1 MQYLVSFA
9 RSSHSQ
15 ALMVVL
21 MLDSSFAIS
30 RMPIMGIDLT
40 RVGNLTY
47 PRAPTAKPFSL
58 TYSVDGQPYQIGAD
72 IAFLTFIRVEACA
85 SRFPE
90 LGWRRFMNVHRRSE
104 VLEVILSI
112 SDLCRFGRVLRCADA
127 RCSDFLLFCSLWRR
141 AIR

>member
-1 MQYLVSFA
+1 
-9 RSSHSQ
+9 
-15 ALMVVL
+15 MVVL

-40 RVGNLTY
+40 RVGNLPY

-72 IAFLTFIRVEACA
+72 LTSQMGNLTIRVEACA

-90 LGWRRFMNVHRRSE
+90 LGWRRFINVHLRSE

-141 AIR
+141 ALR

>member
-1 MQYLVSFA
+1 
-9 RSSHSQ
+9 
-15 ALMVVL
+15 MVVL
-21 MLDSSFAIS
+21 MIDSSFAIS
-30 RMPIMGIDLT
+30 RMLIMGIDLV
-40 RVGNLTY
+40 RVGNLPY

-72 IAFLTFIRVEACA
+72 LTSQMGNLTIRVEACA

-90 LGWRRFMNVHRRSE
+90 LGWRRFINVHRRSE

-141 AIR
+141 ALR